1 MFAHLRFVYIIV
13 FNYKWYTDLKPVS
26 RESRDQYLENK
37 KKIDSRLPPLLLPVF
52 LIDNGH

>member
-1 MFAHLRFVYIIV
+1 MFAHLRFVHIIV